1 MSCSPGWL
9 SMYANASSQRLR
21 VGFRDALVTVSVS
34 APTAYERVQNM
45 QYVGHTE
52 VAVSSSVPYSAIRGK
67 KKKANTGQPTQEQR
81 LVRVSVD
88 ETLDRRVGF
97 LMQRIKHQLRVV
109 RHHDRLHREELPN
122 DRVVSWVIPVDPA
135 QDVRAVE
142 CQRAN
147 MTEYRAGAVSHVIRM
162 AMVAAVTPSKTSLM
176 NSSRLCVVV
185 PRVSNGTSAG
195 TTACRNFRSFGAPWT
210 VFATWVSKEHQLE
223 FSPRL
228 SKHAR
233 RTLQR

>member
-1 MSCSPGWL
+1 MRMPPPSACASASGTPWSQCRCLLPLRTSACRTCSTSGTPKSL
-9 SMYANASSQRLR
+9 SRRQC
-21 VGFRDALVTVSVS
+21 
-34 APTAYERVQNM
+34 
-45 QYVGHTE
+45 HTRQSG
-52 VAVSSSVPYSAIRGK
+52 VKK